1 VSPTSSNLSHARV
14 ARLTACVLFASA
26 FAPACKK
33 PPKPRELQELDVMW
47 QDPETRRIKDVPGAR
62 GYYDTARK
70 FRVRAQEAYDDG
82 DLDTAREYA
91 VWSVIKYR
99 TAEAIASQQ
108 VATERL
114 NKANARIAKI
124 NPELTALNQERNKLI
139 AEVGDLEIKVAQA
152 KRAKIERER
161 RAAALNSGGVN
172 TTGGD
177 DAAAT
182 SATDAKIAQVE
193 SAQQQALSVSADK
206 HAAGLYNRAN
216 NMLNSIKTLRQNR
229 PVPHAMIRSTA
240 DKAIQA
246 FNDAAM
252 KAKPGFKVD
261 VAKQDPAARR
271 AALVKDALAVFGPGS
286 AVAEVNS
293 VRVIAAES
301 HGVGQTTYTSR
312 GQQSIAAVVELSKK
326 YDEFSITIEAYT
338 SEGDATENL
347 ALSQLRARSAE
358 DSLVAAGI
366 PKSRITSS
374 KGQGQD
380 TPRYPGDRLRNERLE
395 FVFR

>member
-1 VSPTSSNLSHARV
+1 
-14 ARLTACVLFASA
+14 
-26 FAPACKK
+26 
-33 PPKPRELQELDVMW
+33 MW

-82 DLDTAREYA
+82 DLDIAREYA

-114 NKANARIAKI
+114 NKANARIDKI

-139 AEVGDLEIKVAQA
+139 AEVGDLEMKVAQA
-152 KRAKIERER
+152 KRAKAERER
-161 RAAALNSGGVN
+161 RAAALNSGGVGTSN
-172 TTGGD
+172 PN
-177 DAAAT
+177 DAAENGT
-182 SATDAKIAQVE
+182 TDAKIAQVV

-216 NMLNSIKTLRQNR
+216 NMLNSIKSMRQNR
-229 PVPHAMIRSTA
+229 PVPHSMIRTTA

-246 FNDAAM
+246 FDDAAM
-252 KAKPGFKVD
+252 KAKPGFHVD
-261 VAKQDPAARR
+261 VAKKDPAARR
-271 AALVKDALAVFGPGS
+271 AALVTDALAVFGPGA

-293 VRVIAAES
+293 VRIIAAES

-312 GQQSIAAVVELSKK
+312 GQQSVEAIVQLSQK
-326 YDEFSITIEAYT
+326 YDEFTISIEAFT

-347 ALSQLRARSAE
+347 ALSQLRARSAQ
-358 DSLVAAGI
+358 DSLVAGGV

-380 TPRYPGDRLRNERLE
+380 TPRYPGNRIRNERLE